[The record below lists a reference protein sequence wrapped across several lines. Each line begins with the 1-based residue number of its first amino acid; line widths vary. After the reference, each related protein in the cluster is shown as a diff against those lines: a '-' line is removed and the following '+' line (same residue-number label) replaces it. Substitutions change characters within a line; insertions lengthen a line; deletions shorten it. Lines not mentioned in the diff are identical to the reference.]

1 VCLHIIN
8 GVGVSEGVAIGPLRF
23 FDKKRIEIDCE
34 DIDNADEEVARF
46 DKARAVA
53 CAQLDEL
60 YESAK
65 EKVGEESAAIFD
77 IHRMMLDDMDYIE
90 SVIDIIHEQNV
101 NTECAVMQTAEKF
114 RRLFASMDN
123 DYMKERAADVVDVSN
138 RLQDVLNPGLREGF
152 ELDTPSIIAA
162 VDISPGEAVQLD
174 NDKVLGFVTA
184 EGSAVT
190 HTAILARSMM
200 IPAVVGVGAKLPA
213 GFNGKP
219 AILDGASGTLY
230 IEPDDVVEAELNA
243 KQNRI
248 RKQREM
254 LERLKGRPS
263 VTLDG
268 TKIDVFANLSHPAAL
283 DKAIENAAEGIGLF
297 RSEFLFLE
305 SDDFPTED
313 EQFASYKKVVAG
325 MNGKKVVIRTLDIGA
340 DKQVGYFDL
349 PDEANPAMGMRAI
362 RICLSRPEIF
372 KTQLRA
378 IYRASAFGNVAIM
391 FPMIIS
397 TGEVE
402 EALRFTEEVMDELR
416 REGVEFDEGV
426 ERGIMIETPAAVMIG
441 SELASMVDFFSIG
454 TNDLTQYTLA
464 IDRQNAGLGHLY
476 DAKHPAVMKM
486 IEMAVKAAHDA
497 GIWVGICGELGA
509 DMSLTETFLRMG
521 VDELSVSAGMVL
533 LLREKIL
540 TLDLRR

>member
-1 VCLHIIN
+1 MHIIN